1 MQNLPSMQE
10 IREFLTADLQAVNQQ
25 IKNEMTSEV
34 PLAEIVMEYA
44 VSSGGK
50 RFRPMLTVLCAGL
63 FNCQEE
69 NIHIAAAMVEFIH
82 TATLLHDDVVDESDK
97 RRGRASVNAAFSN
110 AAAVL
115 VGDYFYT
122 RAFQMMVRIGNTEVL
137 QTMANATNLIA
148 AGEIMQL
155 EHTHNPDINEERYWR
170 VIELKTAVLFSAAC
184 RNGAVLAGAN
194 AQQIEKLT
202 EYGKLLGMAFQIA
215 DDVLDYT
222 GDAEKIGKSLGDDL
236 AEGKP
241 TLPLIR
247 ALSVLQNTD
256 KERLY
261 NIIKEGKR
269 EDIAEVL
276 QLLAKTDALEY
287 SRQKAL
293 EIAAKA
299 ADILQDFPETKARE
313 YLAAIPFIS
322 VIRSS

>member
-1 MQNLPSMQE
+1 M
-10 IREFLTADLQAVNQQ
+10 
-25 IKNEMTSEV
+25 
-34 PLAEIVMEYA
+34 
-44 VSSGGK
+44 
-50 RFRPMLTVLCAGL
+50 
-63 FNCQEE
+63 
-69 NIHIAAAMVEFIH
+69 
-82 TATLLHDDVVDESDK
+82 VDESDK
-97 RRGRASVNAAFSN
+97 RRGRDSVNAAFSN
-110 AAAVL
+110 AAPVL

-122 RAFQMMVRIGNTEVL
+122 RAFQMMVRIANTEVL

-155 EHTHNPDINEERYWR
+155 EHTHNPDINEERYYR

-184 RNGAVLAGAN
+184 RNGAVLAGASSE
-194 AQQIEKLT
+194 QIEKLT

-261 NIIKEGKR
+261 NIIKDGKR

-287 SRQKAL
+287 SQQKAL
-293 EIAAKA
+293 EIAEKA
-299 ADILQDFPETKARE
+299 AAILQDFPETKARE

-322 VIRSS
+322 AVRSS